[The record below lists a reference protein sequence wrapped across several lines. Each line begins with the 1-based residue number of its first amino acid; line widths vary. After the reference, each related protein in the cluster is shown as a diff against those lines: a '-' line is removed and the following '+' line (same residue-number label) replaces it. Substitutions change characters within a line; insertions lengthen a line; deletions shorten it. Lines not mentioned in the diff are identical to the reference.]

1 MPPLAADLRRHAQS
15 LVAELVPP
23 PRPGPGICPTCRTWN
38 DQPDQAVCS
47 NCTRVDEVLA
57 ESALVLDVIT
67 LYRKPSPLRDWLTS
81 YKGRLDG
88 SDPHIPEYEHS
99 IRALL
104 WQFFDD
110 HGQRLISR
118 GGGLDC
124 LVVVPSTHREPPHP
138 LEKALATIDLP
149 APVSTLLV
157 RGPAEIGRNGPVA
170 DGYLLSSPQPPQR
183 VLLVDDVYTTG
194 AHINSAAAALR
205 QGGHIVTGAFVIAR
219 RIRTEFHPSAQ
230 ALWDRQ
236 TATGFLWPTGPVV
249 N

>member
-1 MPPLAADLRRHAQS
+1 M
-15 LVAELVPP
+15 
-23 PRPGPGICPTCRTWN
+23 
-38 DQPDQAVCS
+38 CS
-47 NCTRVDEVLA
+47 NCTLIEDVLSDA
-57 ESALVLDVIT
+57 AITLDVVT

-88 SDPHIPEYEHS
+88 SDPHIPEYEHN

-104 WQFFDD
+104 GQFFDD
-110 HGQRLISR
+110 HAQRLSSR

-124 LVVVPSTHREPPHP
+124 LVVVPSTHRKPPHP
-138 LEKALATIDLP
+138 LEKALASIDLP
-149 APVSTLLV
+149 APVSTMLV
-157 RGPAEIGRNGPVA
+157 RGSGELDFNKPAP
-170 DGYLLSSPQPPQR
+170 DGYELASPQAPKR

-205 QGGHIVTGAFVIAR
+205 RGGHIVTGAFVIAR
-219 RIRTEFHPSAQ
+219 RIRTEFHPDAQ

-236 TATGFLWPTGPVV
+236 TAIGFAWARGPIV